1 MRTGTVLSLGLLMVA
16 GVMPGCVLPRNQGP
30 VSQSVLSSRHYSQQG
45 QSAMERG
52 QWSQAETV
60 LAQAVKTC
68 PVNAE
73 ARRHYAEVLWRRGA
87 SWEAIAQLEESSRL
101 APEDA
106 ALHARV
112 AEMRLAVGQVEVAQ
126 RRADQA
132 VDLDPRLPQAWAA
145 RARVARAAGQ
155 RRQALADYQRASGFA
170 PGDRQILLET
180 ADLYREMDQ
189 PHRALATLQN
199 LCDTFSPGEEPQ
211 ESLQLLGQ
219 AYQAVG
225 RDDVAIGV
233 YTRALARGPHTSDL
247 LCRLGEAL
255 WLQGRT
261 TEAETALQ
269 EAIAID
275 PKHQPSQELLGRV
288 QLARESGTSVR
299 R

>member
-1 MRTGTVLSLGLLMVA
+1 MVA
-16 GVMPGCVLPRNQGP
+16 GVLSGCVLPRKQGP
-30 VSQSVLSSRHYSQQG
+30 VPQSVLSSRHYSQQG

-68 PVNAE
+68 PVNSE

-87 SWEAIAQLEESSRL
+87 SWEAITQLEEASRL
-101 APEDA
+101 SPEDA

-112 AEMRLAVGQVEVAQ
+112 AEMRLAVGQIEVAR

-132 VDLDPRLPQAWAA
+132 VDLDQRLPQAWAA
-145 RARVARAAGQ
+145 RARVTRAAGQ
-155 RRQALADYQRASGFA
+155 RRQALADYQRANGFA
-170 PGDRQILLET
+170 PDDRQLLLEM

-189 PHRALATLQN
+189 PHRALATLQS
-199 LCDTFSPGEEPQ
+199 LCDTFSPGEETQ
-211 ESLQLLGQ
+211 ESLNLLGQ

-225 RDDVAIGV
+225 RHDDAVAT
-233 YTRALARGPHTSDL
+233 YTAALLRGPHAPDL
-247 LCRLGEAL
+247 LCRLGEAF
-255 WLQGRT
+255 WIQGRT
-261 TEAETALQ
+261 NEAEAALQ
-269 EAIAID
+269 EAVTID
-275 PKHQPSQELLGRV
+275 PQHQPSQELLGRV